1 MANKSSARPH
11 ALVTG
16 ASSGI
21 GAVFA
26 ERLARD
32 GYDLVIVARR
42 RDKLEALAQ
51 RLKKGRHSAAGD
63 QTPASVEVLVADLS
77 KPGDLRTME
86 KHILEDKDLELLV
99 NNAGFGGYM
108 PFVQLDPDKAEELI
122 NLQVLAIT
130 RLTRAALP
138 GMIARGKGAVIN
150 VSSRLAFS
158 GSLGLGHLPKRATYV
173 GAKAFINAFSQL
185 LHSELEGTGV
195 QVQAL
200 CPGVVPT
207 EFHQKVGAD
216 VNNFP
221 PAIVMKAENVVDAS
235 LAALK
240 TGEVIC
246 IPALDDMSLLT
257 QIQESERRLFESTR
271 TGNLARRYGS

>member
-1 MANKSSARPH
+1 MAVKSYSRPH

-51 RLKKGRHSAAGD
+51 RLTKD
-63 QTPASVEVLVADLS
+63 QPASGLSVEVLVADLS
-77 KPGDLRTME
+77 KPADLRRVE
-86 KHILEDKDLELLV
+86 KYILEDTALELLV

-108 PFVQLDPDKAEELI
+108 PFTQLDPDRAEELI
-122 NLQVLAIT
+122 NLQVLAVT
-130 RLTRAALP
+130 RLSRAALP
-138 GMIARGKGAVIN
+138 GMLARKKGAIIN

-158 GSLGLGHLPKRATYV
+158 GSLGSAQLPKRATYV

-216 VNNFP
+216 FNNFP
-221 PAIVMKAENVVDAS
+221 AAIVMKAEDVVNAS

-246 IPALDDMSLLT
+246 IPALDDLALLN
-257 QIQESERRLFESTR
+257 QIQESERQLFDVTR
-271 TGNLARRYGS
+271 TGSLARRYGS